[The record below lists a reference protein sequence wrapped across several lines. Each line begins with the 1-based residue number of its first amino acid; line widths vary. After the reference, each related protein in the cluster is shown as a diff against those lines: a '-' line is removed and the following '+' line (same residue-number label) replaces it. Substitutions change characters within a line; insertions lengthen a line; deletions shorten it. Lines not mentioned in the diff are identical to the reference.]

1 MLTFPVTD
9 PMMKF
14 FVVLAIILIAPI
26 VMGKL
31 RIPHIAGM
39 VLAGMLIGPYGL
51 NILAKDGSF
60 DLFAHVG
67 LIYLM
72 FLAGLEMNMGNFR
85 KNRVGTFTLGIMA
98 FVIPMVMGI
107 VVNTTVLRYGWLTS
121 ILLASMYASHTL
133 IAYPIILRYGL
144 SLIHI

>member
-1 MLTFPVTD
+1 
-9 PMMKF
+9 
-14 FVVLAIILIAPI
+14 
-26 VMGKL
+26 
-31 RIPHIAGM
+31 
-39 VLAGMLIGPYGL
+39 
-51 NILAKDGSF
+51 
-60 DLFAHVG
+60 
-67 LIYLM
+67 M

-144 SLIHI
+144 SSQRSVTIAVGATAITDTLTLLVLAMVGGYFKGDITGEFWLMLS